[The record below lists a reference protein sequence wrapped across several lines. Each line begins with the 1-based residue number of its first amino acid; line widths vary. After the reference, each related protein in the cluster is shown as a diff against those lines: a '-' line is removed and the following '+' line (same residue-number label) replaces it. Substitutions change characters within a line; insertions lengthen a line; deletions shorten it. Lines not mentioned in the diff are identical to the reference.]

1 MPDDEKIVI
10 ELFSGTASFSCV
22 AEERGYVTLTIDNDK
37 RFNPHRRWD
46 IMKMEVD
53 DLPERFQDPFFVWAS
68 PPCQCFSIASV
79 SHHWRKWGDCYMP
92 VTGRSK
98 DSVLLVKKT
107 LQLIDDFDP
116 EHYVIENPRG
126 ILRKLDFMQELHR
139 DTVTYCQYG
148 DNRMKPTD
156 LWNDIDAW
164 KPRPM
169 CKNGDPC
176 HESAPRGSKTGTQG
190 RKNSVQRARVPR
202 ELCEEILDAL

>member
-1 MPDDEKIVI
+1 
-10 ELFSGTASFSCV
+10 
-22 AEERGYVTLTIDNDK
+22 
-37 RFNPHRRWD
+37 
-46 IMKMEVD
+46 
-53 DLPERFQDPFFVWAS
+53 
-68 PPCQCFSIASV
+68 
-79 SHHWRKWGDCYMP
+79 MP
-92 VTGRSK
+92 VSGRSK
-98 DSVLLVKKT
+98 DSVLLIKKT

-164 KPRPM
+164 EPRAM
-169 CKNGDPC
+169 CKNGDSC

-190 RKNSVQRARVPR
+190 RKNSVERARVPR
-202 ELCEEILDAL
+202 ELCEEILDALEPSDKNNNRRSDYGS